1 MTRRRAM
8 TLVEVVI
15 GAVVGALI
23 LAFLGNLLSQGLRSS
38 VKGASHLT
46 NLQAGALVLAHC
58 EADLQ
63 RARTV
68 TVSSG
73 GIQLEVVEEVGAG
86 GVVCASVTYEPGPGG
101 LGIRRRQ
108 SGGGSG
114 ESDRVLGAGLSVTP
128 VGGPAIFTRTTLPD
142 GRFGVLVR
150 FEIATDQGKETNRL
164 ERFIFCGN
172 APANAVVPEWQSP

>member
-46 NLQAGALVLAHC
+46 NIQAGALLLAHC

-68 TVSSG
+68 NVGSG
-73 GIQLEVVEEVGAG
+73 GMHLEVVEEVGAG
-86 GVVCASVTYEPGPGG
+86 GVVCAAVSYELVPGG
-101 LGIRRRQ
+101 LGVRRRQ
-108 SGGGSG
+108 SGGGPG
-114 ESDRVLGAGLSVTP
+114 DSDRVLASGLLVTP
-128 VGGPAIFTRTTLPD
+128 VGGQAIFTRTTLAE

-172 APANAVVPEWQSP
+172 APANAAVPEWQRP